1 VGLGDRSTARGVQN
15 AAPVPWGIRAANRN
29 AGGHESDG
37 RGATEVECGKVD
49 ATVPVSDSG
58 SRPRARGP
66 HIDVSIVIPVFNE
79 ERRLEPGL
87 ELLKAALSW
96 GTLPGRTI
104 EVVVVDDGSSDRTSG
119 TADRCLGW
127 FPEAQLVQLPENM
140 GKGAAV
146 RAGVAAARGAAV
158 VFMDVDMAVHPAHLT
173 ELVGA
178 LDHCDVVIGSRSHH
192 KSQVVDSTRHRQ
204 VMGIAF
210 HRIVRSVTELPFRD
224 TQCGFKAF
232 RAPVA
237 RMLFHCSSTDRFAF
251 DVELLTTAQR
261 FGFCIVE
268 LPVVW
273 RHVRGSRIRPIL
285 DPVSMVM
292 DVTRIRYRQAG
303 ATDILAARIS
313 KSGTRSDLIRSVLG
327 PTLPILNQRDSGMLV
342 LFPLCSETEVT
353 RLIHDLSRTLPA
365 ATIEPVSVSAVELQT
380 ILAGPIPLRSA
391 NPDGFGDDVSWSA
404 AIT

>member
-1 VGLGDRSTARGVQN
+1 VGLGDRSTTSRVRN
-15 AAPVPWGIRAANRN
+15 ATLVPWGIRVATRN

-37 RGATEVECGKVD
+37 RGAAEVAWSNAD
-49 ATVPVSDSG
+49 ATVSMSDPG
-58 SRPRARGP
+58 DRPRGQGP
-66 HIDVSIVIPVFNE
+66 LIDVSIVIPVFNE

-96 GTLPGRTI
+96 GTLPGRTVEI
-104 EVVVVDDGSSDRTSG
+104 VVVDDGSTDRTSG

-127 FPEAQLVQLPENM
+127 FPEAQLVQLPENL

-173 ELVGA
+173 KLVGA
-178 LDHCDVVIGSRSHH
+178 LDHADVVMGSRSHH
-192 KSQVVDSTRHRQ
+192 QSRVMNSTRHRQ
-204 VMGIAF
+204 MMGVAF
-210 HRIVRSVTELPFRD
+210 HRIVRFVTELPYLD

-251 DVELLTTAQR
+251 DVDLLTTAQR
-261 FGFCIVE
+261 FGFRIVE

-285 DPVSMVM
+285 DPVSMIL
-292 DVTRIRYRQAG
+292 DVTRIGRRHSG
-303 ATDILAARIS
+303 AIDILAARIS
-313 KSGTRSDLIRSVLG
+313 KNGARSDLIRSVLG
-327 PTLPILNQRDSGMLV
+327 PTLPILNQRDSGTLA
-342 LFPLCSETEVT
+342 LFPLCSETNATLLVQN
-353 RLIHDLSRTLPA
+353 LARTLPT
-365 ATIEPVSVSAVELQT
+365 ATVEPVSVSVAELET
-380 ILAGPIPLRSA
+380 ILAGPIPLRAA
-391 NPDGFGDDVSWSA
+391 NADGFGDDMSWNA